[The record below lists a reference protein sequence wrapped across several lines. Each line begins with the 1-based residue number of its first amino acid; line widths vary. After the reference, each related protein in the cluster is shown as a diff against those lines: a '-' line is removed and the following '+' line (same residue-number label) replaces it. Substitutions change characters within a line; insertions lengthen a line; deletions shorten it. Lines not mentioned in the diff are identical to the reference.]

1 MAERLKELLEVG
13 DGHLEEGRAEEA
25 QNGLPTM
32 FPRIVGPNCLKYVEE
47 VISGGLKVN
56 MTERFEKA
64 FAERLGVKHC
74 ITTPGCTSA
83 LATLASALRFEPGDE
98 VIVSPITDFGTV
110 QGLCV
115 EGYIPVFADTEAG
128 TVNVCAETIEEC
140 ITDRTRAILVVH
152 KTGLVCDMDPINE
165 LARKHNLFVYE
176 DACQAAFSEYKGRL
190 VGTLADAAA
199 FSFDPEKTM
208 GSDIGGCVVTDSD
221 ELASRMRFLAHD
233 RGAEWIPGYGRY
245 HHEMGYSY
253 RMPEC
258 TAAICLGQLEVIGEQ
273 AAHRDR
279 IARIL
284 WPLLEEI
291 PGITPLPIP
300 DNVTLFSCWMVGF
313 HMDPRQFHC
322 TAEAFSQQLADA
334 GIPGAGTAKYY
345 LMPEA
350 LAFLQKRAES
360 KSHQFAMPPASRSY
374 HYNADNCPNA
384 KAYLENFIRWAS
396 IGEKYRPEHCELIA
410 EIVRRVADRNR
421 SSGRVEQ
428 KGR

>member
-1 MAERLKELLEVG
+1 MAKKLKEPLEVG
-13 DGHLEEGRAEEA
+13 DRYLGERSVEEA
-25 QNGLPTM
+25 ENALPTM
-32 FPRIVGPNCLKYVEE
+32 FPRIIGPNCLKYVQE

-64 FAERLGVKHC
+64 FAEALGVRQC
-74 ITTPGCTSA
+74 ISTPGCTSA
-83 LATLASALRFEPGDE
+83 LATLAAALPFEPGDE
-98 VIVSPITDFGTV
+98 VIVSPVTDFGTI
-110 QGLCV
+110 QGMCL

-128 TVNVCAETIEEC
+128 SVNVCAGTIEEC

-165 LARKHNLFVYE
+165 LARRHDLFVYE

-208 GSDIGGCVVTDSD
+208 GSDIGGCVVTNDD

-233 RGAEWIPGYGRY
+233 RGAEWIPGFGRY
-245 HHEMGYSY
+245 HHEMGFSY

-300 DNVTLFSCWMVGF
+300 ENVTLFSCWMVGF
-313 HMDPRQFHC
+313 HMDPQYFHC
-322 TAEAFSQQLADA
+322 TAEEFSQQLADA
-334 GIPGAGTAKYY
+334 GIPGAGTARYY

-350 LAFLQKRAES
+350 LAFLQKRAEG
-360 KSHQFAMPPASRSY
+360 KSHQFAMPPASRPY
-374 HYNADNCPNA
+374 AYNADTCPNA

-396 IGEKYRPEHCELIA
+396 IGEKYRPEHCKLIA
-410 EIVRRVADRNR
+410 DIVRAVADRTR
-421 SSGRVEQ
+421 SSKRVE
-428 KGR
+428 KEGR